1 MEAVSQILSSGIF
14 TDLITGMGSGMKDGS
29 LDIGK
34 MMGTVQKLC
43 STMNVG
49 GADTTN
55 MINSIVGNMLAPKG
69 ENSEGDGL
77 DLASLM
83 GSIGKMNENTMS
95 VPVEQPQVS
104 VMFVQTTTIHEPEP
118 QQTTSTSTVE
128 EIE

>member
-1 MEAVSQILSSGIF
+1 
-14 TDLITGMGSGMKDGS
+14 
-29 LDIGK
+29 
-34 MMGTVQKLC
+34 
-43 STMNVG
+43 MNVG